1 MVGYQPAVF
10 VPVFA
15 RRLSP
20 VRLAQAAPAP
30 ASRLSPGMVR
40 AALTGGL
47 LLETAL
53 AGATTW
59 VGLWTGMN
67 ASGLLKILGYGVG
80 GLAAVSGVISLA
92 ELAIYVGK
100 GMPVPADVA
109 PAPAPAPSTREFTAQ

>member
-15 RRLSP
+15 RRMSP

-30 ASRLSPGMVR
+30 AAPKLSPGMVR

-47 LLETAL
+47 LLETAV

-80 GLAAVSGVISLA
+80 TLAAVSGVISLA

-100 GMPVPADVA
+100 GMPVPGETA
-109 PAPAPAPSTREFTAQ
+109 PAAPAPSTREFVAQ